1 MIISFLY
8 YIIILLYHILILLCY
23 LLGHIIMCL
32 YLFLTCIRC
41 IRCILCIQCIR
52 FVVREIAVR
61 PTCKSKAACKF
72 SEKNIKIEVP
82 QYWEYASQ
90 TQCKICYTLVC
101 LTSPGV
107 PGKYVLWSIY
117 FSIRILAPMSI

>member
-8 YIIILLYHILILLCY
+8 YIIILLYHILILLYY

-32 YLFLTCIRC
+32 YLFLTC

-72 SEKNIKIEVP
+72 SQKNSKSRSHSTGTIPVERSAKNAAQIMV
-82 QYWEYASQ
+82 
-90 TQCKICYTLVC
+90 
-101 LTSPGV
+101 
-107 PGKYVLWSIY
+107 
-117 FSIRILAPMSI
+117 